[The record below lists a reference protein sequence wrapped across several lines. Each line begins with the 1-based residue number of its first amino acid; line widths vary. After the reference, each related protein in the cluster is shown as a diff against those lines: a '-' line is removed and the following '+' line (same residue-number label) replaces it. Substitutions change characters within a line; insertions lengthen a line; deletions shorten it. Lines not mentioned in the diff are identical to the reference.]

1 MKIKAK
7 EVEKGSKFDLI
18 KKGDWIDLRAAET
31 VEFAAPKYIYKEK
44 RVAFDSKVIKLGV
57 AMKLPA
63 GLEAVVVARSGLYKL
78 HPVLVRNSMGVIDN
92 SYSGN
97 TDEWKLPLIA
107 MEATTIKHRPV
118 LCRAP
123 RSAGRRVATRTAA
136 RRRLRTGVPGA
147 HQGTERRAVAV
158 SGHRTQPALP
168 PAVQPHAAV
177 ASQLHADPDGPL
189 RPSAL

>member
-7 EVEKGSKFDLI
+7 ELEKGSKFNII

-107 MEATTIKHRPV
+107 MEATTIKQGERICQFRV
-118 LCRAP
+118 QLSQKATMMQKIKWLCTSSIEIEWVDNLDKVDRGGFG
-123 RSAGRRVATRTAA
+123 S
-136 RRRLRTGVPGA
+136 TGVN
-147 HQGTERRAVAV
+147 
-158 SGHRTQPALP
+158 
-168 PAVQPHAAV
+168 
-177 ASQLHADPDGPL
+177 
-189 RPSAL
+189 